1 MSYLIV
7 MDASADIDSKV
18 FIEEDIRFIPM
29 QYSLNEEMRESKGIE
44 SEELLKS
51 FYDSQRSGELTK
63 TTQITP
69 YQYINFFSKLLNEGY
84 SILYL
89 SLSSGLSSTYQS
101 AMLAASELNDEHKD
115 EKVYVVDS
123 LGATGGIGV
132 LLELACKYR
141 KEGKSIEENCALLN
155 NAKLKLHHFF
165 MVQDLMY
172 LKRGG
177 RVSGATAVVGT
188 VLGIRPIL
196 KIDENG
202 KLVNFAKRRGNKLA
216 LEELAKLFN
225 ENYELNDSPIYI
237 VDGDAKELGDF
248 LASEIKKIA
257 PKAVVKRNM
266 LSPIIGAHTGPG
278 LVAVCFIG
286 K

>member
-172 LKRGG
+172 LRRGG

>member
-172 LKRGG
+172 LRRGG

-188 VLGIRPIL
+188 VLGIKPIL

-202 KLVNFAKRRGNKLA
+202 KLVSFTKRRGNKLA
-216 LEELAKLFN
+216 LEELANLFKD
-225 ENYELNDSPIYI
+225 NYDLNDSPIYV

-248 LASEIKKIA
+248 LASEIKKLI
-257 PKAVVKRNM
+257 PEAVVKRNM

>member
-29 QYSLNEEMRESKGIE
+29 QYSLNEEMRESNGIE

-188 VLGIRPIL
+188 VLGIKPIL

-202 KLVNFAKRRGNKLA
+202 KLVNFTKRRGNKLA

-225 ENYELNDSPIYI
+225 ENYELNDSPIYV

-248 LASEIKKIA
+248 LASEIKKLI
-257 PKAVVKRNM
+257 PEAVVKRNM

>member
-115 EKVYVVDS
+115 EKVYVVDT

-202 KLVNFAKRRGNKLA
+202 KLVNFTKRRGNKLA

-248 LASEIKKIA
+248 LASEIKKLI
-257 PKAVVKRNM
+257 PEAVVKRNM

>member
-172 LKRGG
+172 LRRGG

-225 ENYELNDSPIYI
+225 ENYELNDSPIYV

-248 LASEIKKIA
+248 LASEIKKLI
-257 PKAVVKRNM
+257 PEAVVKRNM

>member
-18 FIEEDIRFIPM
+18 FLEEDIRFIPM

-172 LKRGG
+172 LRRGG

-225 ENYELNDSPIYI
+225 ENYELNDSPIYV

-248 LASEIKKIA
+248 LASEIKKIV
-257 PKAVVKRNM
+257 PNAVVKRNM

>member
-1 MSYLIV
+1 

-18 FIEEDIRFIPM
+18 FLEEDIRFIPM

-84 SILYL
+84 SVLYL

-248 LASEIKKIA
+248 LASEIKKLI
-257 PKAVVKRNM
+257 PEAVVKRNM

>member
-172 LKRGG
+172 LRRGG

-225 ENYELNDSPIYI
+225 ENYELNDSPIYV

-248 LASEIKKIA
+248 LASEIKKLI

>member
-18 FIEEDIRFIPM
+18 FLEEDIRFIPM

-101 AMLAASELNDEHKD
+101 ALLAASELNDEHKD

-172 LKRGG
+172 LRRGG

-225 ENYELNDSPIYI
+225 ENYELNDSPIYV

-257 PKAVVKRNM
+257 PNAVVKRNM

>member
-18 FIEEDIRFIPM
+18 FLEEDIRFIPM

-84 SILYL
+84 SVLYL

-172 LKRGG
+172 LRRGG

-248 LASEIKKIA
+248 LASEIKKLI
-257 PKAVVKRNM
+257 PEAVVKRNM

>member
-1 MSYLIV
+1 MSYIIV

-18 FIEEDIRFIPM
+18 FLEEDIRFIPM

-84 SILYL
+84 SVLYL

-172 LKRGG
+172 LRRGG

-248 LASEIKKIA
+248 LASEIKKLI
-257 PKAVVKRNM
+257 PDAVVKRNM

>member
-18 FIEEDIRFIPM
+18 FLEEDIRFIPM

-115 EKVYVVDS
+115 EKVYVVDT

-202 KLVNFAKRRGNKLA
+202 KLVNFTKRRGNKLA

-248 LASEIKKIA
+248 LASEIKKLI
-257 PKAVVKRNM
+257 PEVVVKRNM

>member
-172 LKRGG
+172 LRRGG

-202 KLVNFAKRRGNKLA
+202 KLVNFTKRRGNKLA

-225 ENYELNDSPIYI
+225 ENYELNDSPIYV

-248 LASEIKKIA
+248 LASEIKKIV

>member
-188 VLGIRPIL
+188 VLGIGPIL

-248 LASEIKKIA
+248 LASEIKKLI
-257 PKAVVKRNM
+257 PEAVVKRNM

>member
-188 VLGIRPIL
+188 VLGIKPIL

-248 LASEIKKIA
+248 LASEIKKLIPEA
-257 PKAVVKRNM
+257 FVKRNM

-278 LVAVCFIG
+278 LVAVCFIS

>member
-257 PKAVVKRNM
+257 PNAVVKRNM

>member
-29 QYSLNEEMRESKGIE
+29 QYSLNEEMRESNGIE

-188 VLGIRPIL
+188 VLGIKPIL

-225 ENYELNDSPIYI
+225 ENYELNGSPIYV

-248 LASEIKKIA
+248 LASEIKKLI
-257 PKAVVKRNM
+257 PEVVVKRNM

>member
-29 QYSLNEEMRESKGIE
+29 QYSLNEEMRESNGIE

-172 LKRGG
+172 LRRGG

-188 VLGIRPIL
+188 VLGIKPIL

-202 KLVNFAKRRGNKLA
+202 KLVNFTKRRGNKLA

-225 ENYELNDSPIYI
+225 ENYELNDSPIYV

-248 LASEIKKIA
+248 LASEIKKLI
-257 PKAVVKRNM
+257 PEAVVKRNM

>member
-29 QYSLNEEMRESKGIE
+29 QYSLNEEMRESNGIE

-257 PKAVVKRNM
+257 PNAVVKRNM

>member
-115 EKVYVVDS
+115 EKVYVVDT

-172 LKRGG
+172 LRRGG

-225 ENYELNDSPIYI
+225 ENYELNDSPIYV

-248 LASEIKKIA
+248 LASEIKKLIPA
-257 PKAVVKRNM
+257 SVVKRNM

>member
-115 EKVYVVDS
+115 EKVYVVDT

-225 ENYELNDSPIYI
+225 ENYELNDSPIYV

-248 LASEIKKIA
+248 LASEIKKLI
-257 PKAVVKRNM
+257 PEAVVKRNM

>member
-202 KLVNFAKRRGNKLA
+202 KLVNFTKRRGNKLA

-248 LASEIKKIA
+248 LASEIKKLI
-257 PKAVVKRNM
+257 PEAVVKRNM

>member
-18 FIEEDIRFIPM
+18 FLEEDIRFIPM

-115 EKVYVVDS
+115 EKVYVVDT

-257 PKAVVKRNM
+257 PNAVVKRNM

>member
-18 FIEEDIRFIPM
+18 FLEEDIRFIPM

-172 LKRGG
+172 LRRGG

-188 VLGIRPIL
+188 VLGIKPIL

-248 LASEIKKIA
+248 LASEIKKLI
-257 PKAVVKRNM
+257 PEAVVKRNM
-266 LSPIIGAHTGPG
+266 LSPIIVAHTGPG

>member
-18 FIEEDIRFIPM
+18 FLEEDIRFIPM
-29 QYSLNEEMRESKGIE
+29 QYSLNEEMRESNGIE

-89 SLSSGLSSTYQS
+89 SLSSGLASTYQS

-225 ENYELNDSPIYI
+225 ENYELNDSPIYV

-248 LASEIKKIA
+248 LASEIKKLI
-257 PKAVVKRNM
+257 PEAVVKRNM

>member
-69 YQYINFFSKLLNEGY
+69 YQYINFSSKLLNEGY
-84 SILYL
+84 SIIYL

-248 LASEIKKIA
+248 LASEIKKLI
-257 PKAVVKRNM
+257 PEAVVKRNM

>member
-155 NAKLKLHHFF
+155 NATLKLHHFF

-248 LASEIKKIA
+248 LASEIKKLI
-257 PKAVVKRNM
+257 PEAVVKRNM

>member
-188 VLGIRPIL
+188 VLGIKPIL

-202 KLVNFAKRRGNKLA
+202 KLVNFTKRRGNKLA

-248 LASEIKKIA
+248 LASEIKKIV

>member
-18 FIEEDIRFIPM
+18 FLEEDIRFIPM

-172 LKRGG
+172 LRRGG

-202 KLVNFAKRRGNKLA
+202 KLVSFTKRRGNKLA

-225 ENYELNDSPIYI
+225 ENYELNDSPIYV

-248 LASEIKKIA
+248 LASEIKKLI
-257 PKAVVKRNM
+257 PEAVVKRNM

>member
-115 EKVYVVDS
+115 EKVYVVDT

-172 LKRGG
+172 LRRGG

-202 KLVNFAKRRGNKLA
+202 KLVNFTKRRGNKLA

-257 PKAVVKRNM
+257 PNAVVKRNM

>member
-18 FIEEDIRFIPM
+18 FLEEDIRFIPM

-172 LKRGG
+172 LRRGG

-225 ENYELNDSPIYI
+225 ENYELNDSPIYV

-248 LASEIKKIA
+248 LASEIKKLI

>member
-18 FIEEDIRFIPM
+18 FLEEDIRFIPM

-172 LKRGG
+172 LRRGG

-202 KLVNFAKRRGNKLA
+202 KLVNFTKRRGNKLA

-225 ENYELNDSPIYI
+225 ENYELNDSPIYV

-248 LASEIKKIA
+248 LASEIKKLI
-257 PKAVVKRNM
+257 PEAVVKRNM

>member
-115 EKVYVVDS
+115 EKVYVVDT

-141 KEGKSIEENCALLN
+141 KEGKSIEEKCALLN

-188 VLGIRPIL
+188 VLGIKPIL

-216 LEELAKLFN
+216 LEELANLFKDN
-225 ENYELNDSPIYI
+225 FDLNDSPIYV

-257 PKAVVKRNM
+257 PNAVVKRNM

>member
-18 FIEEDIRFIPM
+18 FLEEDIRFIPM

-89 SLSSGLSSTYQS
+89 SLSSGLSATYQS

-188 VLGIRPIL
+188 VLGIKPIL

-248 LASEIKKIA
+248 LASEIKKLI
-257 PKAVVKRNM
+257 PEAVVKRNM

>member
-18 FIEEDIRFIPM
+18 FLEEGIRFIPM

-248 LASEIKKIA
+248 LASEIKKLI
-257 PKAVVKRNM
+257 PEAVVKRNM

>member
-18 FIEEDIRFIPM
+18 FLEEDIRFIPM

-165 MVQDLMY
+165 MVQHLMY

-188 VLGIRPIL
+188 VLGIKPIL

-248 LASEIKKIA
+248 LASEIKKLI
-257 PKAVVKRNM
+257 PEAVVKRNM

>member
-84 SILYL
+84 SVLYL

-141 KEGKSIEENCALLN
+141 KEGKSIEENCVLLN

-202 KLVNFAKRRGNKLA
+202 KLVNFTKRRGNKLA

-225 ENYELNDSPIYI
+225 ENYELNDSPIYV

-248 LASEIKKIA
+248 LASEIKKLI
-257 PKAVVKRNM
+257 PEAVVKRNM

>member
-18 FIEEDIRFIPM
+18 FLEEDIRFIPM

-84 SILYL
+84 SIIYL

-172 LKRGG
+172 LRRGG

-257 PKAVVKRNM
+257 PNAVVKRNM

>member
-172 LKRGG
+172 LRRGG

-188 VLGIRPIL
+188 VLGIKPIL

-225 ENYELNDSPIYI
+225 ENYELNDSPIYV

>member
-1 MSYLIV
+1 

-18 FIEEDIRFIPM
+18 FLEEDIRFIPM

-248 LASEIKKIA
+248 LASEIKKLI
-257 PKAVVKRNM
+257 PEAVVKRNM